1 MIVNRDSLD
10 VLNKLV
16 YQLEKDYER
25 INNWIKSHPASNI
38 NFAELTDCIARYG
51 ELSAKYDEFYKKYD
65 LPRYDINRSDGSNE
79 LPLVFPEMRVARDNL
94 QEMVNLRAGSEL
106 FRDETAKRFMNEL
119 LYSATT
125 AQYNQPEKRS
135 IQEAKKSVLFTLASV
150 YFYTW
155 DTKQR
160 EPEYV
165 YDNVSEW
172 NALKSNY
179 ETYKNAVGI
188 EEQVQKDD
196 GSSYEG
202 PQFGNIIEEMMDRV
216 EKNKIMNDFVERNQD
231 IRGSELYDL
240 NFRAYNLKNS
250 YKNINNYIQ
259 DNMNTVPNFR
269 EMVDSVIEY
278 GKLISQFASYYNRNG
293 YPIIEDEG
301 REASNYEI
309 AVVNQDVRD
318 VQEGIYQM
326 MQLRGN
332 HQFFSDPTARA
343 FMNELANASAVGG
356 YYISEDSQV
365 DNLKKEILCQVAAI
379 YFYIWYTKQR
389 EPNYVYDN
397 VSEWD
402 ALNEKYAL
410 YKELVGVQERRA
422 NDDYSVYEGP
432 QFGRIIED
440 MLDGIKKNSVLQ
452 NENISES
459 HK

>member
-1 MIVNRDSLD
+1 M
-10 VLNKLV
+10 
-16 YQLEKDYER
+16 
-25 INNWIKSHPASNI
+25 
-38 NFAELTDCIARYG
+38 
-51 ELSAKYDEFYKKYD
+51 
-65 LPRYDINRSDGSNE
+65 
-79 LPLVFPEMRVARDNL
+79 
-94 QEMVNLRAGSEL
+94 
-106 FRDETAKRFMNEL
+106 
-119 LYSATT
+119 
-125 AQYNQPEKRS
+125 
-135 IQEAKKSVLFTLASV
+135 
-150 YFYTW
+150 

-379 YFYIWYTKQR
+379 YFYIWDTKQR

>member
-1 MIVNRDSLD
+1 MNRDSLD

-240 NFRAYNLKNS
+240 NFLLYYCK
-250 YKNINNYIQ
+250 YK
-259 DNMNTVPNFR
+259 
-269 EMVDSVIEY
+269 
-278 GKLISQFASYYNRNG
+278 
-293 YPIIEDEG
+293 
-301 REASNYEI
+301 
-309 AVVNQDVRD
+309 
-318 VQEGIYQM
+318 
-326 MQLRGN
+326 
-332 HQFFSDPTARA
+332 
-343 FMNELANASAVGG
+343 
-356 YYISEDSQV
+356 
-365 DNLKKEILCQVAAI
+365 
-379 YFYIWYTKQR
+379 
-389 EPNYVYDN
+389 
-397 VSEWD
+397 
-402 ALNEKYAL
+402 
-410 YKELVGVQERRA
+410 
-422 NDDYSVYEGP
+422 
-432 QFGRIIED
+432 
-440 MLDGIKKNSVLQ
+440 
-452 NENISES
+452 
-459 HK
+459 

>member
-1 MIVNRDSLD
+1 
-10 VLNKLV
+10 
-16 YQLEKDYER
+16 
-25 INNWIKSHPASNI
+25 
-38 NFAELTDCIARYG
+38 
-51 ELSAKYDEFYKKYD
+51 
-65 LPRYDINRSDGSNE
+65 
-79 LPLVFPEMRVARDNL
+79 
-94 QEMVNLRAGSEL
+94 
-106 FRDETAKRFMNEL
+106 
-119 LYSATT
+119 
-125 AQYNQPEKRS
+125 
-135 IQEAKKSVLFTLASV
+135 
-150 YFYTW
+150 
-155 DTKQR
+155 
-160 EPEYV
+160 
-165 YDNVSEW
+165 
-172 NALKSNY
+172 
-179 ETYKNAVGI
+179 
-188 EEQVQKDD
+188 
-196 GSSYEG
+196 
-202 PQFGNIIEEMMDRV
+202 
-216 EKNKIMNDFVERNQD
+216 
-231 IRGSELYDL
+231 
-240 NFRAYNLKNS
+240 
-250 YKNINNYIQ
+250 
-259 DNMNTVPNFR
+259 MNTVPNFR